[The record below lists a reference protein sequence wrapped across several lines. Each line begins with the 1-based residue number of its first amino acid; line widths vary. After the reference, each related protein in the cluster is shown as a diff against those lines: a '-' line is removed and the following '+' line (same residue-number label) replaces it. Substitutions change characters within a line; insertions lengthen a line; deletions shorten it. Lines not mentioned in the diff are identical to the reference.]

1 MVDVKYTKV
10 KSDTDLMLDIHGLK
24 VTFKSTGKEAVK
36 GIDFFMKPGQRVGL
50 VGESGSGKTVTA
62 MAISGLIERYNV
74 EIEGEILFNGKDIR
88 KFSREEMR
96 QIQGKEIGV
105 VFQEPMTSLNP
116 LMKIGPQIEET
127 LVLHT
132 KRNKEDRRVLA
143 IEAMKKVGLP
153 EPEVTYEKYP
163 HQLSGG
169 QRQRAMIASAMVI
182 LPRLLIC
189 DEPTTALDVRVQAQ
203 ILKLLRDLSEE
214 YGVGILLISH
224 DLRVIRQLCDRVVVM
239 YQGEIVEAG
248 RTEQVFENPQH
259 DYTKQLI
266 SAIPSREKVQL
277 VREEAADEA

>member
-259 DYTKQLI
+259 EYTKQLI
-266 SAIPSREKVQL
+266 SAIPSREKVRL
-277 VREEAADEA
+277 EREEATDEA